1 MRAIEAVFLATGF
14 SALVLQVTWQRII
27 SLHAGVDLLAS
38 TTVIAAFMGGLGFGN
53 LLGGAI
59 ADRSTPRRALALYAG
74 SVALIGVYGL
84 STPLILYDGYR
95 AMVPLLNG
103 VFGSFVVNVAAL
115 ALPTTLMG
123 LSLPLLARG
132 VVSSTDDA
140 AHRLGR
146 LYAVNT
152 FGAALGAGVSG
163 WLLLGTFGLST
174 SVRLASGLSLAA
186 ALVAIGLWR
195 GAPTDGVVDSAPAP
209 SVPRAA
215 DSAWRWYLTY
225 GLTGAIALG
234 LEVVFLRL
242 VDAVMRSNAYTFAHV
257 LMLYL
262 VCFALGSALGSRW
275 VKRSSQPG
283 ETFFLI
289 QLGIG
294 ATALLGVGFL
304 LWVPLPGLREM
315 FESYF
320 ATDGYLSSGPS
331 MPQTARAAGKF
342 AFVYLL
348 GPLAVM
354 GLPVMLMGVGY
365 PFIQA
370 EVSRELARL
379 GRRTGRLLFANIVG
393 NVAGT
398 VLVGFWLLEALGSA
412 GTLRLLAALA
422 ISLGLVGVAWRFRR
436 TRSFEV
442 APIAASVAGLALI
455 ATFPSNERLWA
466 FFHSAKLSEFS
477 LVEERAC
484 VNAWVKKGDEQ
495 VLYLNAAS
503 QNGWPYDDFHVVIG
517 IVPSI
522 LHANPKRAL
531 AVGLGA
537 GSTAWGLLQD
547 ERLAS
552 VECVELCGGE
562 IELIRRL
569 AQSHGSAESRQ
580 ILEDPRSK
588 LVVADG
594 RRALLTAKEPFDVIT
609 VDAMRPNGASAGN
622 VYSVE
627 FYQLVNGHLAANGLF
642 SQWIPT
648 QRVLTTVKQ
657 VFPHVLSL
665 EVPGG
670 RGRFLIASNAPL
682 GFDRQRLQR
691 ELERRASLFSSGQ
704 RASLAQ
710 FAASV
715 EPKVERAGGPA
726 EAAAENQLNTDLFPR
741 DEYFLNSN

>member
-1 MRAIEAVFLATGF
+1 
-14 SALVLQVTWQRII
+14 
-27 SLHAGVDLLAS
+27 
-38 TTVIAAFMGGLGFGN
+38 
-53 LLGGAI
+53 
-59 ADRSTPRRALALYAG
+59 
-74 SVALIGVYGL
+74 
-84 STPLILYDGYR
+84 
-95 AMVPLLNG
+95 
-103 VFGSFVVNVAAL
+103 
-115 ALPTTLMG
+115 
-123 LSLPLLARG
+123 
-132 VVSSTDDA
+132 VVSSIDDA

-152 FGAALGAGVSG
+152 FGAALGAGISG
-163 WLLLGTFGLST
+163 WVLLGTFGFST
-174 SVRLASGLSLAA
+174 SIRLASGLSLLASLV
-186 ALVAIGLWR
+186 ALVLWR
-195 GAPTDGVVDSAPAP
+195 QATDEGTPAVVDSP
-209 SVPRAA
+209 VTTRAA
-215 DSAWRWYLTY
+215 DSAWRWYVAY

-242 VDAVMRSNAYTFAHV
+242 VDALMRSNAYTFAHV
-257 LMLYL
+257 LTLYL

-275 VKRSSQPG
+275 VKRSAHPG
-283 ETFFLI
+283 ETFFLV

-294 ATALLGVGFL
+294 ATALLGVAFL
-304 LWVPLPGLREM
+304 IWVPVPALREM

-320 ATDGYLSSGPS
+320 ATDGYLSSGPA
-331 MPQTARAAGKF
+331 MPQTARAAAKF

-354 GLPVMLMGVGY
+354 GLPVTLMGVGY

-370 EVSRELARL
+370 EVSRALERL
-379 GRRTGRLLFANIVG
+379 GRGTGRLMFANIVG
-393 NVAGT
+393 NVLGT
-398 VLVGFWLLEALGSA
+398 VLVGFFLLEALGSA
-412 GTLRLLAALA
+412 GTLRLLAAL
-422 ISLGLVGVAWRFRR
+422 SVTLGVLGFAWRFRR
-436 TRSFEV
+436 TWRLEP
-442 APIAASVAGLALI
+442 APLAACLAGLVLVAAS
-455 ATFPSNERLWA
+455 PSNERLWA
-466 FFHSAKLSEFS
+466 FFHSAPLGDFS

-495 VLYLNAAS
+495 VLYLNATS

-517 IVPSI
+517 IVPSV
-522 LHANPKRAL
+522 LHPNPRRAL

-547 ERLAS
+547 ERLGS

-569 AQSHGSAESRQ
+569 AQSHGSTESRQ

-622 VYSVE
+622 VYSLE
-627 FYQLVNGHLAANGLF
+627 FYQLVREHLAEGGLF
-642 SQWIPT
+642 AQWIPT
-648 QRVLTTVKQ
+648 NRVLTTVKQ
-657 VFPHVLSL
+657 VFPHVLSM

-670 RGRFLIASNAPL
+670 RGRFFIAANEPL
-682 GFDRQRLQR
+682 GFDRHRLQS
-691 ELERRASLFSSGQ
+691 ELERRSSVFSGGQ

-715 EPKVERAGGPA
+715 EPKVERAGGAPEPVA
-726 EAAAENQLNTDLFPR
+726 PHQLNTDLFPR